1 MVQSSRRS
9 VMKAMLAF
17 PIQGKQNQRLAGNL
31 FLAITLP
38 LLAGVGCGCSTD
50 NRLQPAKRS
59 VGEERSW

>member
-1 MVQSSRRS
+1 
-9 VMKAMLAF
+9 
-17 PIQGKQNQRLAGNL
+17 
-31 FLAITLP
+31 LP